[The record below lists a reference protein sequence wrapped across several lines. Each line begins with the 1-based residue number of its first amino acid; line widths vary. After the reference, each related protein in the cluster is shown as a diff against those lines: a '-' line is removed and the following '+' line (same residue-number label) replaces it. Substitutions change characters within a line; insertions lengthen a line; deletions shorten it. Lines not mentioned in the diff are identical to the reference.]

1 MLDNQKN
8 YCYNSINEIKNGTK
22 NKGGIKVINKK
33 EFLPI
38 EDAATLLDV
47 SVKFLKRC
55 IIASIVNFKIEEG
68 KTLLDMTSVDNFIG
82 IKEAAEI
89 LSVSTRT
96 VRRYT
101 KKEKG
106 KKLKSYRFS
115 KDLNYQLSDIEE
127 FIKKSSSEVEEE
139 RGC

>member
-1 MLDNQKN
+1 MENKN
-8 YCYNSINEIKNGTK
+8 
-22 NKGGIKVINKK
+22 

-38 EDAATLLDV
+38 QDAAALLDV
-47 SVKFLKRC
+47 SIKFLKRC
-55 IIASIVNFKIEEG
+55 IIASVVNFKTENGE
-68 KTLLDMTSVDNFIG
+68 TLLDMTSVDNFIG
-82 IKEAAEI
+82 IKETANI
-89 LSVSTRT
+89 LSVSPRT

-115 KDLNYQLSDIEE
+115 KDLNYQLSDIED
-127 FIKKSSSEVEEE
+127 FINRSSSEVKEE

>member
-1 MLDNQKN
+1 M
-8 YCYNSINEIKNGTK
+8 
-22 NKGGIKVINKK
+22 INKK

-89 LSVSTRT
+89 LSMSTRT

-101 KKEKG
+101 KKKG